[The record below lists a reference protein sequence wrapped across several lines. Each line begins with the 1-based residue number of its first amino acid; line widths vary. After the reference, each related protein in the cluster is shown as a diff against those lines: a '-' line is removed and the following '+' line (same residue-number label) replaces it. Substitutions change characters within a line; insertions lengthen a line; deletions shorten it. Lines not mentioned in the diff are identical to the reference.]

1 MQLYPAID
9 LKDGK
14 CVRLRQGE
22 FKDVTVYSEEP
33 YKVAKYFED
42 MGASFIHLVDLDG
55 ALAGKAV
62 NEDTIKK
69 IVKEVT
75 IPCELGG
82 GIRTLEDIERV
93 LSYGIYRVII
103 GTKAVNEPEFVKAAV
118 EKFGAEHIVVGVD
131 AKDGMVAI
139 QGWEQV
145 SSITAL
151 DLCLKM
157 KSYGVRTIVYTDI
170 AKDGMLSGPNV
181 AMTKELTDK
190 TGLNIVAS
198 GGMSSMQDLTNLD
211 EAGIKGAIIGK
222 AIYENKI
229 DIKEAVLTY
238 ERKKCEVMF
247 SSLKL
252 NSDGMIPVV
261 VQDYMTNEVL
271 MVAYMNEEA
280 YNKTVSTGRMTYY
293 SRSRNEL
300 WLKGLTS
307 GHFQYVKELYL
318 DCDKDTLLAKVLQIG
333 NACHTGA
340 YSCFFNKLI

>member
-82 GIRTLEDIERV
+82 GIRTFEDIERV

-145 SSITAL
+145 SSIKAL

-157 KSYGVRTIVYTDI
+157 KAYGVRTIVYTDI

-181 AMTKELTDK
+181 AMTKELTVVADPSMIRIATSSSWRKPSATPSGRNSAHPPTSFRNAAPK
-190 TGLNIVAS
+190 TA
-198 GGMSSMQDLTNLD
+198 
-211 EAGIKGAIIGK
+211 
-222 AIYENKI
+222 
-229 DIKEAVLTY
+229 
-238 ERKKCEVMF
+238 
-247 SSLKL
+247 
-252 NSDGMIPVV
+252 
-261 VQDYMTNEVL
+261 
-271 MVAYMNEEA
+271 
-280 YNKTVSTGRMTYY
+280 
-293 SRSRNEL
+293 
-300 WLKGLTS
+300 
-307 GHFQYVKELYL
+307 
-318 DCDKDTLLAKVLQIG
+318 
-333 NACHTGA
+333 
-340 YSCFFNKLI
+340 FFLPSA